1 MFLYDVLVFRKPTQS
16 KEAPGLKLDQRRPFK
31 DKNYFNVA
39 LEVSSLFGGVISLCA
54 SERLLTTMNQHM
66 LFEITRLLLQRRK
79 CTLPFRY
86 QLKFDSG
93 REGFYTIV

>member
-54 SERLLTTMNQHM
+54 SERLLTTINQHM
-66 LFEITRLLLQRRK
+66 FFEITRLLLQ
-79 CTLPFRY
+79 
-86 QLKFDSG
+86 QLHFQDLSPMCVLIC
-93 REGFYTIV
+93 FVS

>member
-1 MFLYDVLVFRKPTQS
+1 MFLYNVLVFRKPTQS

-66 LFEITRLLLQRRK
+66 FLSDPSPIIGNACYSLT
-79 CTLPFRY
+79 
-86 QLKFDSG
+86 D
-93 REGFYTIV
+93 

>member
-1 MFLYDVLVFRKPTQS
+1 MFLYNVFRKPTQS
-16 KEAPGLKLDQRRPFK
+16 KEAPGLKLDQRRPFN

-39 LEVSSLFGGVISLCA
+39 PELSSLFGGVISLCA
-54 SERLLTTMNQHM
+54 SERFLTTMNQHKF
-66 LFEITRLLLQRRK
+66 FEITRLFLPQRK

-93 REGFYTIV
+93 RQRFYKIV

>member
-1 MFLYDVLVFRKPTQS
+1 MKNIVQNIASLSKKYDVLVFRKPTQS
-16 KEAPGLKLDQRRPFK
+16 KEAPGLQLDQRRPFK

-66 LFEITRLLLQRRK
+66 FFEITRLQ
-79 CTLPFRY
+79 FSY
-86 QLKFDSG
+86 QKH
-93 REGFYTIV
+93 R

>member
-66 LFEITRLLLQRRK
+66 FFEITRLLLQQRK

-86 QLKFDSG
+86 QLEFDSG
-93 REGFYTIV
+93 RERFYTIV